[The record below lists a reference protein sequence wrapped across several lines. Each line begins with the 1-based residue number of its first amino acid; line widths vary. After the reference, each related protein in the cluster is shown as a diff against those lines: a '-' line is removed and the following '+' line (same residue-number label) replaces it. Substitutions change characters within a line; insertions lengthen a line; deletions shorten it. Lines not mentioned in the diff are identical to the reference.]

1 MKRTKNHQI
10 VTSAAAALFLVTGS
24 AFAVIDVLHQED
36 FTSNP
41 GGSYSVLG
49 GSSFSGASGFTGGFG
64 NTTEDMDAT
73 ADGVPGTSPSGAGSF
88 QGSFGAQ
95 GAPSPE
101 TGTLRITDA
110 GFLTD
115 FATTYAGYASYSLGF
130 AFYASVVPADFI
142 ITIGNGVDT
151 YLFNA
156 LSQVSAGVWNDIWL
170 NFSSGWIGSGSS
182 IPTPLSGMTYMDIT
196 WSRNGTAA
204 QQFYVDDITLLGNT
218 SSSSSSSSSGGPS
231 AVPEPNT
238 VNLLGFVALM
248 SLALRRFR
256 GFDKGVAAA

>member
-1 MKRTKNHQI
+1 MNMKNSRAGLGLWCAWALW
-10 VTSAAAALFLVTGS
+10 SAPAW
-24 AFAVIDVLHQED
+24 AVIDVLHQED

>member
-1 MKRTKNHQI
+1 MNMKNIRAGLGLWCAWAL
-10 VTSAAAALFLVTGS
+10 VSAPAW
-24 AFAVIDVLHQED
+24 AVVDVLNQEL
-36 FTSNP
+36 FNSNP

-49 GSSFSGASGFTGGFG
+49 GSSFSGASGYTGGFG
-64 NTTEDMDAT
+64 NTTEDMDAS
-73 ADGVPGTSPSGAGSF
+73 ADGIGGGSPSGAGSF
-88 QGSFGAQ
+88 QGSFAAQ
-95 GAPSPE
+95 GVPSPE

-115 FATTYAGYASYSLGF
+115 YATTYPGYASYSLGF

-151 YLFNA
+151 YLYNA
-156 LSQVSAGVWNDIWL
+156 LSQVSGGGWNDIWL

-182 IPTPLSGMTYMDIT
+182 IPNALSGMTYMDIT
-196 WSRNGTAA
+196 WSRNGTSA
-204 QQFYVDDITLLGNT
+204 QQFYVDDLTLLGNT
-218 SSSSSSSSSGGPS
+218 SEGGGGGGGGPS

-248 SLALRRFR
+248 GLALRRFR
-256 GFDKGVAAA
+256 GFDKGLLAT